1 MSPLQPVLPETEI
14 VYPESDG
21 QPMAENTL
29 QFRWIETL
37 VGGLRAVF
45 HDDPD
50 VFVAGDLLWYP
61 IQGDNLTRAAPDAMV
76 VFGRPK
82 GDRGSYLQ
90 WREGGIAPQ
99 VVFEVTSPGNTPAE
113 MRAKALF
120 YERHGVEEYYVYDP
134 DKVRLEVWLREGS
147 LLKRTGA
154 GHGWVSPR
162 LNIRF
167 DLSGPELVVTGPD
180 GTPFRSHE
188 EEVLRA
194 NQEAERA
201 ARATSQAKREAER
214 AKREGER
221 ADQERA
227 RAEAAEQRLR
237 ELEDRLRSLGHGPQ
251 T

>member
-1 MSPLQPVLPETEI
+1 MSPLQPVLPEAEI

-21 QPMAENTL
+21 LPLAENTL

-45 HDDPD
+45 HDDPN

-61 IQGDNLTRAAPDAMV
+61 LQGNNVTRAAPDAMV

-82 GDRGSYLQ
+82 GERGSYQQ
-90 WREGGIAPQ
+90 WREGGLAPQ

-120 YERHGVEEYYVYDP
+120 YERHGVDEYYVYDP
-134 DKVRLEVWLREGS
+134 DNIRLEVRLREGPF
-147 LLKRTGA
+147 LKRTPA

-162 LNIRF
+162 LNIHF

-194 NQEAERA
+194 NHEAQRA
-201 ARATSQAKREAER
+201 DKAAGQAKREAER
-214 AKREGER
+214 ADRERGR
-221 ADQERA
+221 AD
-227 RAEAAEQRLR
+227 AAEERLR
-237 ELEDRLRSLGHGPQ
+237 QLEERLRTLGHNPE
-251 T
+251 